1 MVVLFAFACA
11 TCTQAPNGSSRE
23 ANNLDAGRRIL
34 HRGSGG
40 EPSSLDPAQAL
51 DTFSFEI
58 LRDLFEGLTSESPD
72 GSVVPGVASTWTVS
86 DSGLNY
92 EFEIRSDAKWSDGE
106 PVRARDFV
114 LAWQRI
120 VDPSNAS
127 PVADVL
133 RPIKFAPEILSGK
146 MSPEKLSA
154 HALDDRK
161 LVVELSRPTPY
172 FPQILSHS
180 ATFPTKEGHEKPTN
194 AHTNWVSNGPYVL
207 SSWRPGTEI
216 RLERNRFYWD
226 KQHVQIDSIS
236 YSPISNEDSEF
247 NQYRSGQ
254 LDITA
259 SVPLAALP
267 IIRHDF
273 PAELHIAPFLGVYY
287 YALNL
292 HTGPLSSSAKLRQA
306 LSMAIDREALQGS
319 LLPFGQVP
327 AYGFVP
333 PGTWNFNS
341 QSWKWKGML
350 IDARHQIARDLYS
363 QAGYSTKNPLRV
375 RLLFNSSPSIKR
387 MAVAA
392 AAMWTQNLGMETEL
406 IDEEYRVFLDS
417 RKKSSDWDVIRLG
430 WTADFNDAANFLDT
444 LRSSSPN
451 NDSGYK
457 NPEFDRVL
465 DLAESSNDA
474 MKRKSLLESAERI
487 VLDDYPVIPLYFYTS
502 KRMISPRVKGA
513 TSNPLNRLY
522 SKHLSIA
529 DK

>member
-1 MVVLFAFACA
+1 M
-11 TCTQAPNGSSRE
+11 
-23 ANNLDAGRRIL
+23 

-72 GSVVPGVASTWTVS
+72 GTVIPGAASSWTIS
-86 DSGLNY
+86 ESGLSY

-114 LAWQRI
+114 VAWQRI
-120 VDPSNAS
+120 VDPANAS

-146 MSPEKLSA
+146 MNPEKLGA
-154 HALDDRK
+154 RALSDKK
-161 LVVELSRPTPY
+161 LVVELGRPAPY
-172 FPQILSHS
+172 FPQILAHS
-180 ATFPTKEGHEKPTN
+180 ATFPTRGGNAKPSDTI
-194 AHTNWVSNGPYVL
+194 AKWVSNGPYVL
-207 SSWRPGTEI
+207 SAWRPGSEI

-226 KQHVQIDSIS
+226 RQNVRIDSIA
-236 YSPISNEDSEF
+236 YSPIANEDSEF
-247 NQYRSGQ
+247 SQYRSGQ

-259 SVPLAALP
+259 SVPLTALP

-292 HTGPLSSSAKLRQA
+292 RAGPLSSSAKLRQA
-306 LSMAIDREALQGS
+306 LSMALDRETLQES
-319 LLPFGQVP
+319 LLPFGQAP

-333 PGTWNFNS
+333 PGTWNFDS
-341 QSWKWKGML
+341 QSWNWKETSV
-350 IDARHQIARDLYS
+350 DARHQIARELYA
-363 QAGYSTKNPLRV
+363 QAGYSQKNPLRV
-375 RLLFNSSPSIKR
+375 RLLFNMSPSIKR

-392 AAMWTQNLGMETEL
+392 AAMWTHNLGVETEL

-417 RKKSSDWDVIRLG
+417 RKKSRDWDVIRLG

-457 NPEFDRVL
+457 NPEFDRVMN
-465 DLAESSNDA
+465 LAENSPDA
-474 MKRKSLLESAERI
+474 MKRKLLLESAERI
-487 VLDDYPVIPLYFYTS
+487 ALKDYPVIPLYFYSS
-502 KRMISPRVKGA
+502 KRMISPRVRGA
-513 TSNPLNRLY
+513 KSNPLNRLY

-529 DK
+529 DE